1 MQPTDDIKTGNDA
14 NCQITIPLASDGNN
28 SANDIGNGN
37 VDSTTTFYICYWLVL
52 PWCIL
57 FAIIIETS

>member
-28 SANDIGNGN
+28 SANDIGNK
-37 VDSTTTFYICYWLVL
+37 STTTFYICY
-52 PWCIL
+52 
-57 FAIIIETS
+57 